1 MSSIIESAK
10 LDKSALRVFSQ
21 NDPAPDRD
29 YWLQKTPEER
39 LSAIEYL
46 RVLNYGEAA
55 TSARLQRILTIA
67 RFGER

>member
-1 MSSIIESAK
+1 MSSIIESAR
-10 LDKSALRVFSQ
+10 LDKSAYRVFSQ

-29 YWLQKTPEER
+29 YWLQKTPDER

-55 TSARLQRILTIA
+55 TSARLQRLFTISI
-67 RFGER
+67 R